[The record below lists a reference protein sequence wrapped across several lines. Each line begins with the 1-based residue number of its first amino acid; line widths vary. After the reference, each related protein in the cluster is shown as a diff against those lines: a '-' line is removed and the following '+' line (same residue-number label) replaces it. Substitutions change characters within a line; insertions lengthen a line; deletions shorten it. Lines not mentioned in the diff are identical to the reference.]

1 MIANLP
7 QQATGGR
14 GSERELHHGLDPVV
28 PDPVQILGGE
38 TVALAVRPLTV
49 ADFSDVILQTEG
61 QPAEIVD
68 QRRTQAAGRIHVREA
83 VLPEIQIVGT
93 DYSLPG
99 AEILQIARENH
110 TLKLPAVPEADPG
123 RRTSRGRVFPARV
136 FIEPAVPEVCQH
148 AGVRR
153 VVEAILES
161 KKPLVGFQ
169 TMGDVMYM
177 LGGIYKELPR
187 TLPEFLEMMKEVELL
202 VDLKEVVEM
211 EGLKE
216 EDIRHC
222 NLTHAYQQVEQGKKK

>member
-1 MIANLP
+1 MNRDAQLSPNTSHSLETTSLLLP
-7 QQATGGR
+7 
-14 GSERELHHGLDPVV
+14 
-28 PDPVQILGGE
+28 
-38 TVALAVRPLTV
+38 PLNSHKRKLLYQEVSNRYPTL
-49 ADFSDVILQTEG
+49 SLKE
-61 QPAEIVD
+61 
-68 QRRTQAAGRIHVREA
+68 
-83 VLPEIQIVGT
+83 LPEDNPSTGKIKRTRLVVTKQ
-93 DYSLPG
+93 P
-99 AEILQIARENH
+99 RE
-110 TLKLPAVPEADPG
+110 T
-123 RRTSRGRVFPARV
+123 
-136 FIEPAVPEVCQH
+136 IEPAVPEVCQH

-187 TLPEFLEMMKEVELL
+187 TLVEFLEMMEEVELL

-222 NLTHAYQQVEQGKKK
+222 NLTNAYQQVNEGTRREL

>member
-1 MIANLP
+1 MNRDAQSSPNTDHSLATESLLLP
-7 QQATGGR
+7 PLNSHKRKLLYQEVSNRYPTLSLKELPEDNPSTGKIKR
-14 GSERELHHGLDPVV
+14 TRIFVTKQPSER
-28 PDPVQILGGE
+28 
-38 TVALAVRPLTV
+38 
-49 ADFSDVILQTEG
+49 
-61 QPAEIVD
+61 
-68 QRRTQAAGRIHVREA
+68 
-83 VLPEIQIVGT
+83 
-93 DYSLPG
+93 
-99 AEILQIARENH
+99 
-110 TLKLPAVPEADPG
+110 
-123 RRTSRGRVFPARV
+123 
-136 FIEPAVPEVCQH
+136 IEPAVPEVCQH